1 MVSVRVLVPEYGVV
15 KIPIGLIEPVQGV
28 VAGYRVKIVGRPTCP
43 LTTRVAVIV
52 TTIPSPP

>member
-1 MVSVRVLVPEYGVV
+1 MRVLVPKYGVV

-52 TTIPSPP
+52 TRTPSPP